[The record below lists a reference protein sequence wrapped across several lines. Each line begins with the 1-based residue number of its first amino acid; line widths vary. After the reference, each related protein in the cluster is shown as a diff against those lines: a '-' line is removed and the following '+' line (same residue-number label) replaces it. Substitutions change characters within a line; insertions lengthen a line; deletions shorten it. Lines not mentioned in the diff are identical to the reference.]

1 MAKTPVKLEVDG
13 YKEREVMMV
22 KYEFDQATD
31 VEGQMSG
38 IPRGGKINIR
48 VKALNDGTPDLLA
61 WMVER
66 NLPKNGVITFLET
79 KTGKNMKTI
88 KFTNGYS
95 VNIEEKWEDN
105 PVYGNYYDNRNV
117 PHKRVQYAEG
127 VFVGFRGFD
136 RNGKQPLYP
145 FGY

>member
-1 MAKTPVKLEVDG
+1 MAKTPVKLEIDG
-13 YKEREVMMV
+13 YKEREVLMV
-22 KYEFDQATD
+22 KYEIDQATD

-79 KTGKNMKTI
+79 KTGMYMKTI
-88 KFTNGYS
+88 KFSNGYS
-95 VNIEEKWEDN
+95 VNFEERWEDKKGHFEESEISCQKIEFES
-105 PVYGNYYDNRNV
+105 V
-117 PHKRVQYAEG
+117 
-127 VFVGFRGFD
+127 VFEND
-136 RNGKQPLYP
+136 WA
-145 FGY
+145 